1 MAGVTVFMLEWSEA
15 HFKDS
20 LINSSVGENYVI
32 DLLKYDKKPPV
43 MVLNHAYVHNT
54 LAGLRIM
61 NEAEDGG
68 AESLASKFE
77 IQRHQFLYRV
87 DTCRSA
93 AERLSSSGCSR
104 RRRRSTGAALPQARP
119 GTAAP
124 KQRHYSPSH
133 LQAPS
138 RHAAASTHSPLTGS
152 SRAEEAIGRGGR
164 RRGGAARMQGR
175 CAARMQGRRRRCRGG
190 RLFDCGGGATPAS
203 PGHHSDVTTRSL
215 PPRPA
220 LDFSATPSLFITLH
234 EHHDCNVVRTT

>member
-1 MAGVTVFMLEWSEA
+1 M
-15 HFKDS
+15 
-20 LINSSVGENYVI
+20 N
-32 DLLKYDKKPPV
+32 P
-43 MVLNHAYVHNT
+43 AYVHNA
-54 LAGLRIM
+54 LADLHIM

-124 KQRHYSPSH
+124 KQRHYSPSR

-164 RRGGAARMQGR
+164 RRGGAARVQGR
-175 CAARMQGRRRRCRGG
+175 
-190 RLFDCGGGATPAS
+190 
-203 PGHHSDVTTRSL
+203 
-215 PPRPA
+215 
-220 LDFSATPSLFITLH
+220 
-234 EHHDCNVVRTT
+234 

>member
-1 MAGVTVFMLEWSEA
+1 MVSGADGRGHRVHAGVERGPLQRQP
-15 HFKDS
+15 DQ
-20 LINSSVGENYVI
+20 LIGGR
-32 DLLKYDKKPPV
+32 DLRDRPSQDDKKPSV
-43 MVLNHAYVHNT
+43 MNPAYVHNA
-54 LAGLRIM
+54 LADLRIM

-124 KQRHYSPSH
+124 KQRHYSPSR

-164 RRGGAARMQGR
+164 RRGGAARVQGR
-175 CAARMQGRRRRCRGG
+175 
-190 RLFDCGGGATPAS
+190 
-203 PGHHSDVTTRSL
+203 
-215 PPRPA
+215 
-220 LDFSATPSLFITLH
+220 
-234 EHHDCNVVRTT
+234 

>member
-1 MAGVTVFMLEWSEA
+1 
-15 HFKDS
+15 
-20 LINSSVGENYVI
+20 
-32 DLLKYDKKPPV
+32 
-43 MVLNHAYVHNT
+43 
-54 LAGLRIM
+54 M

-93 AERLSSSGCSR
+93 AERLSSSGCSH

-164 RRGGAARMQGR
+164 RRGGAARMQLR
-175 CAARMQGRRRRCRGG
+175 AVRSTDARAAAALPRRPPLRLWWRGDSRLAWTSFRRH
-190 RLFDCGGGATPAS
+190 D
-203 PGHHSDVTTRSL
+203 SL
-215 PPRPA
+215 PPTTTGARLLRHALIIYYFARTSRVQCCADHIIYYHKLNHYVGSSNLPA
-220 LDFSATPSLFITLH
+220 RSGLVYSGLGQQG
-234 EHHDCNVVRTT
+234 